1 MLNDYWLSVMT
12 FGGINI
18 LMALGLYVPMS
29 AGLISLGQG
38 GFMAV
43 GAYSSVLLTK
53 NGWPFAIAIAFGALV
68 SALLGLVVGAPA
80 LRIRG
85 IYLMILT
92 IGFGEIVRI
101 FFLNFEPTGAA
112 EGLGGI
118 DPDTT
123 LTAVIVTCLI
133 AFAIAALIR
142 RTHFGRALVALQE
155 DDVAAE
161 AVGIGIMRIKLS
173 AFALG
178 ASFAGAAGGL
188 YAHQALFIDANQFDF
203 TRSATTFL
211 YVVLGGPAN
220 PLGPVIGAMIVT
232 IVPEALRVVQDWRMT
247 FFGLLLVVLSIWRPG
262 GLIPAWRQRK

>member
-1 MLNDYWLSVMT
+1 MLNDYWLSVLT
-12 FGGINI
+12 FGGINV

-43 GAYSSVLLTK
+43 GAYTSALMTK
-53 NGWPFAIAIAFGALV
+53 AGWPFAAAIPCGALAAAFV
-68 SALLGLVVGAPA
+68 GLVVGAPA

-118 DPDTT
+118 MPETT
-123 LTAVIVTCLI
+123 LTAVAIACVV
-133 AFAIAALIR
+133 AFAIVWFVR
-142 RTHFGRALVALQE
+142 RTHFGRALIAVHE
-155 DDVAAE
+155 DDIAAE
-161 AVGIGIMRIKLS
+161 AVGIGIMRVKLS

-178 ASFAGAAGGL
+178 ALFAGAAGGL

-220 PLGPVIGAMIVT
+220 PLGPVVGAAIVT
-232 IVPEALRVVQDWRMT
+232 IVPEALRVIQDWRMT

-262 GLIPAWRQRK
+262 GLIPAWRQRT